1 MLARIYSD
9 VLHIIALISAFGVL
23 LALLGVLGIAMHV
36 TEMQVKAVAIRKVLG
51 ASSWQIA
58 VLLSKDF
65 LLMLVVAVLL
75 AAPVAWFANHLWLNQ
90 FPLRTTMSPWLFGGV
105 VAVMVAVVLT
115 VVGSQTLRAANSD
128 PVKALRRL

>member
-1 MLARIYSD
+1 M
-9 VLHIIALISAFGVL
+9 L

-36 TEMQVKAVAIRKVLG
+36 MEMQVKAVAIRKVLG

-75 AAPVAWFANHLWLNQ
+75 AAPAAWFANHLWLNQ
-90 FPLRTTMSPWLFGGV
+90 FPLRTAMSPWLFGGV